1 MADTIITAAIGDAV
15 SRVISLLL
23 GHFNQQQS
31 SEAKLA
37 TVCHM
42 LIRIHSVVEEA
53 KERQIHNHGTLQW
66 LSELIDAEYQGRYL
80 LDTIECDKN
89 NEQHQHGKV
98 SYVSTTS
105 LFNPSKRVRV
115 GESTMRR
122 LLPWHHDFDVYEIDR
137 VHERLRDMSS
147 DLREFI
153 MLLQSCQQ
161 ISRPLVTS
169 IFRDGQMFGR
179 HVEKERIINFLLHTR
194 GGSTGKVEVLPI
206 IGDDGT
212 GKTTL
217 VQHACDDARV
227 RRHFAVIML
236 CCTYTITADR
246 GTPVLRSKLSIGDG
260 GINLNDPMQLFK
272 GQLGDK
278 KFLMVFEDVDMKK
291 MQMLEGLLPSMG
303 WSKEGSK
310 VIITTNNRHV
320 GALGTVEPITLKVF
334 PFPE

>member
-1 MADTIITAAIGDAV
+1 
-15 SRVISLLL
+15 
-23 GHFNQQQS
+23 
-31 SEAKLA
+31 
-37 TVCHM
+37 
-42 LIRIHSVVEEA
+42 
-53 KERQIHNHGTLQW
+53 
-66 LSELIDAEYQGRYL
+66 
-80 LDTIECDKN
+80 
-89 NEQHQHGKV
+89 
-98 SYVSTTS
+98 
-105 LFNPSKRVRV
+105 
-115 GESTMRR
+115 
-122 LLPWHHDFDVYEIDR
+122 
-137 VHERLRDMSS
+137 MSS

-161 ISRPLVTS
+161 ISRPLAKS

-194 GGSTGKVEVLPI
+194 GGSTGEVEVLPI

-212 GKTTL
+212 GKATL

-246 GTPVLRSKLSIGDG
+246 GTPVLRSKRSIGDG

-272 GQLGDK
+272 GQLWDK

-303 WSKEGSK
+303 CSKEGSK

-320 GALGTVEPITLKVF
+320 GALGTVDPITLKVF
-334 PFPE
+334 PFPEYWFFFKAHAFAGRDVEENLRLVSAGKSIAMKLNGSFFGAKIVGAVLRDQSDPKLWDMVLRDVAGLSLLGDAIAHVWDLADNLLPG